1 MAKQIKIV
9 DKQKKDTQAT
19 TKLNTASKVQEGKDN
34 TSWFKY
40 YENQV
45 LNDER
50 FSTAS
55 EEEKKRYLNNLYDT
69 YGKLLGADAKSM
81 PPDEYAKK
89 KADYVNG
96 TFSKFTTEGIY
107 DVEKKGTD
115 TIPVMQTDTVPKVEV
130 PVIAQDTTKPPK
142 EEMIPPSQQP
152 TGESDIIK
160 QVKADAEKYY
170 TDKGWPSPTWKLSE
184 YEKGMM
190 KIQSDYTSGKI
201 SPDEAQKA
209 SDNLVRGLGLLRDDK
224 EGKVYISPTEVE
236 MYREQVEKAYQR
248 NLQDRAKMEKD
259 PFMKDVLDALNIGA
273 NRVMTSPTRLLAV
286 SESMGNG
293 LMRLIGQKE
302 KWGSTY
308 WKDQADQEKALS
320 QSWSA
325 ANMRYDS
332 SIAEMIQSGNTAGA
346 AGQTIL
352 SVAENLPMLTVLIMG
367 NAMGATNVSLG
378 YMGFDTMADE
388 YITSKSDPN
397 MTEFSRW
404 VSALGKGM
412 AEMVFENMG
421 TASILNSVRKGVQE
435 IGEQSVR
442 DALLSG
448 YTPFFTKLA
457 NMAMKGANNMTIEG
471 MEEMS
476 TQLVQN
482 LIDISQGKDVKL
494 EDGVLDAGIVGAAI
508 GMGLSSPEVIANF
521 KGKDAYTK
529 RILDIVPD
537 NMEFD
542 SKVELIELLLKAD
555 KLHQEQATGVAGVE
569 QINKEQINQVNQR
582 IAELMGL
589 MKDEGILEGEVS
601 TSRVVPA
608 LNPEDLQIDPDY
620 IEWLKEEREIL
631 DMKISESQARLGLPT
646 TPDITV
652 PDEVEETIDKIDRG
666 EPVVNVRLKEASDF
680 LYKEYKRLN
689 IMKKSSRRMFTEDQ
703 INDMMDVLAEDITNL
718 NNLINEQ
725 AESGE
730 FKTKEVKLT
739 DEVTVSQIT
748 EIGEGEPGQE
758 QPVGEAGVEGEEGV
772 VEGEPAEGE
781 PGKAEPAEGE
791 PKPIEITGTY
801 GRPEDFMTKPV
812 KEFSGTFKAEQ
823 RKTYAEIDK
832 VEERIKT
839 LKQRRDQMTGRLTTD
854 QRILKKEIE
863 DDIFR
868 AEQEAKAWDQGFID
882 EANEYIDKVRPE
894 IENAIDVIIP
904 DATAEDREAIMGEY
918 WTRMTE
924 PTKEDLN
931 LSMEDL
937 LINIIDNYA
946 GKIEKREPVEP
957 KPERGEPKPETSTA
971 PMFPEGYKP
980 TIIERRQNW
989 RYMVYQPD
997 GESEAS
1003 SLTLRKEPVETEDGK
1018 LLSVGILST
1027 VTGEGGKG
1035 LGTNLMKYAMANLP
1049 TGIEGLI
1056 IPDKTITNTVQVPRI
1071 LETMKKI
1078 YDVIEKPNGDIVI
1091 KNKGEKAPG
1100 EYRYVLMLRPFDI
1113 GTYPPEGFN
1122 RYESGPLGYGT
1133 LIYDQ
1138 PLDRKRWEHFSLY
1151 PETQVEDIAAKEW
1164 KSEYYERVTIK
1175 PNANGTVSVSMY
1187 EKAGDK
1193 DWTDKMDLT
1202 ASDLIRNIEEGFFK
1216 PTGEGRVEPVST
1228 RPQPQGQDE
1237 VWFVERL
1244 DPNMTSL
1251 PAMMKVKLQGL
1262 AEVANGLSMEGPL
1275 IPDNVGSEEDYQT
1288 VLGRIDLM
1296 KSFVIQNMEEARD
1309 GIQKYAG
1316 ASPDIREE
1324 YRAKW
1329 EKVAN
1334 WIDRWKTEWE
1344 RWYDEEF
1351 KGNLPEERE
1360 PESTSEGER
1369 MRKAGKR
1376 VVNGREVARQPE
1388 LKRKIVGKAK
1398 TAVRFSKKLNP
1409 EAEWTIIDA
1418 KDLQP
1423 SHLSGTENPKHFI
1436 PEAQP
1441 RNRSSLKALTDAARE
1456 KAMNL
1461 DPQQLEYSPIAYTGA
1476 PIVNTRGEVIQGNGR
1491 AEAIIYYYA
1500 TQGKDPRGYKAMI
1513 LETADRFGFPLEAQA
1528 EIRKMAEPVLVRM
1541 LNVADETAIKLGNYG
1556 MKDLEDVSQESADI
1570 KQASNRLSN
1579 EQGSAISNILLRG
1592 QEAEDTLNDLIRKN
1606 SDDLIKRLTEFDVF
1620 SQGEAEKFRKNGDI
1634 TPQGIKAI
1642 EGVIKGL
1649 FFRGGNINLPDIFEK
1664 LPYVVKQGMEK
1675 SIPILLRIPV
1685 EKNILPQIRNAIM
1698 GLFEYDQYQSDSG
1711 GVGPFE
1717 DWVNQVGL
1725 YDAPVPERYNP
1736 FELAVIKKVYGAK
1749 RISDIVGLFKKY
1761 EEQVKGKSQDLF
1773 EGPKKGVSREEAA
1786 KNVFGADY
1794 VKSIH
1799 DEYEEK
1805 QGEQPDQK
1813 PTPKP
1818 KEGGGAE
1825 EGPTPEVKIIEVKKD
1840 IDDMSRLLDDLDF
1853 DDGLSMAAGGE
1864 GDTDARTKLLN
1875 IANGLVD
1882 KMIKAEIYSFSGMIR
1897 EILPAVEINKLKR
1910 LMPFLKQGYTGYWST
1925 ASEDIASR
1933 MNLGDV
1939 RNFHDGTLDELIA
1952 EMNKP
1957 AEIEEKAEN
1966 LVGQRYFFPSIGKYI
1981 EIQRIEEW
1989 DDPRDQKIEMMGG
2002 LFGDLPAQFERI
2014 QVAIL
2019 NVDPLTG
2026 QKYGVSIDR
2035 LRELIDKKEAVLVP
2049 PYDNPEYRDEL
2060 RKVIDVYK
2068 KIGDYATAAELEGK
2082 LWKEPKRS
2090 LKGQGTWQE
2099 EIETLKR
2106 MAQIE
2111 KDRADIL
2118 SGRVMYEPLPTPEK
2132 WTEQTLFD
2140 AVEGMVSRGEPI
2152 TPYIKKWVPQAML
2165 DRVLE
2170 LTNKA
2175 YEFYAKLGI
2184 MDQLPAYLNAK
2195 LPNLGI
2201 IAALYPVGSKA
2212 RAYEN
2217 GREGATIEKVKEAGR
2232 FLQNTIEEIEKN
2244 HELANAFA
2252 FTWEIK
2258 NHILNAKPLD
2268 TWTDVVRIGK
2278 KWGITDKGI
2287 LRDQYELALVEIGKT
2302 IARNET
2308 LSVEDRWTQLLT
2320 LYTTSPGISETART
2334 SDVKGL
2340 QQYSTPLPL
2349 AFLLNEYLNMSE
2361 VGSVLEP
2368 SAGNGALLIG
2378 AKTKAVSANEID
2390 PRRWRNLT
2398 QQGYSTQK
2406 EDSSHGLGNIF
2417 GQKLFDAVIM
2427 NPPFGGA
2434 KEDYNGWPM
2443 HGEYV
2448 PVAYALEHLK
2458 PTGKAAIIVG
2468 GHVTFDSKDRM
2479 AGKDLPFFNWL
2490 NKYFNV
2496 EDVIQVSG
2504 EMYRRMGASYPIKV
2518 ILVNG
2523 RKAAPEGAAP
2533 LKSDLFNPIT
2543 EWGDLKDRVLALK
2556 SNPNAESL
2564 LQSKVDA
2571 QRGDDSL
2578 VGSPD
2583 PGAIPTPAPVPNKPI
2598 LPGQAPSTPIAGAGG
2613 GSVRPDG
2620 GYVGPS
2626 PNSGRRGRDMAD
2638 IEPSSLPKPEG
2649 GIGPESGGQEVRPR
2663 GGFGVIQPRR
2673 SSEDLPVRD
2682 LGKPT
2687 ERTKRQ
2693 LGLSERTGDEVTP
2706 YIPLSRMGSGN
2717 YIVPA
2722 SIAGEVETA
2731 LIELRDEIGDIDE
2744 FVRSKL
2750 KYNSFDEMRKAF
2762 FAEQVDGIGQAIF
2775 NIEGGNAMIIG
2786 HQTGTGKG
2794 RIAAGVVRYAIE
2806 NGKFPVFI
2814 TKTAD
2819 LFTDIFRDL
2828 IDIGSPGYKPFI
2840 MNKTFPTGQK
2850 VRIFDPDGKI
2860 LHEVDPQDNDRII
2873 GSPNTP
2879 GTKEMPEGVQ
2889 MLFTTYSQFADKERD
2904 AAKREFLM
2912 DLARRKDVIFIMDE
2926 SHSASGIS
2934 NTGQFFMD
2942 WLQNIGGGLFLS
2954 ATYAKRPDNM
2964 PLYAMKTVLSEANM
2978 TWEQLVDA
2986 IKQGGEA
2993 LQEIISLQLAE
3004 AGQFSKIGFKMDA
3017 EMNYLILGDTDA
3029 TQRTYNPDLGQKMV
3043 AQYDGVTQILQE
3055 IIDFQKVFVN
3065 PILDGMDED
3074 IKRGG
3079 KSAGGRKGTSKAG
3092 IENSPYFS
3100 RVWQILDQ
3108 LIVSIKVKDIVPLV
3122 IEDLKKGLKPVVTLK
3137 STMEALFDS
3146 MAEDGD
3152 LVKGEMVDL
3161 DFSYVLKKGMTTV
3174 MKYTVKDEQ
3183 GNSEHLVLKPEDLTP
3198 MGRQKYY
3205 SLLERIQSIS
3215 TGIPLSPIDVLRQGI
3230 KDAGFDT
3237 IEITG
3242 RSTMFKLNKDMS
3254 KGEYSTNDRGDKI
3267 KALKKFNNNPGIAAI
3282 INSAGS
3288 TGISMHSSARFAD
3301 QAQRSM
3307 YILQND
3313 LDINV
3318 VVQILGRVY
3327 RADQVNKPIY
3337 NIVTSMLPAE
3347 LRMFMMNAKKM
3358 KSLDANTSGN
3368 QRQSKNIVDI
3378 PDFLN
3383 KYGDEAV
3390 IEYLRENPDI
3400 NNMIEDPCDIGSDEP
3415 KKNRA
3420 AHRVTYRMQILP
3432 SWMQDEFN
3440 KDVIDRYERKIEY
3453 LNSTGRNDLMVTSED
3468 LAAEIKERETVIEGH
3483 GGYSVFGGNTILN
3496 VADVNVTRNPFSKVE
3511 LQEELAKV
3519 PETHVREIQDAMEKG
3534 IEARLNEA
3542 IEKVNQEYEDLRK
3555 MWKNKIGEK
3564 EGLSPEDKER
3574 EYNLKVN
3581 ELNQRQENRILA
3593 LRNVAEENK
3602 DRFDDYLDY
3611 FKPGMAVYVPFSDE
3625 EQTDAFRQNLGVF
3638 LGFEVN
3644 MNKPNPWVPSNFVL
3658 KFATTDG
3665 RRMVKIPASKANH
3678 LGSIM
3683 HNSQRISPG
3692 VSSGIIDNWDKHQV
3706 QRTRET
3712 RYIITENVLQGLT
3725 TYNKGRL
3732 IQFTRADGTVDKG
3745 ILMNENWVRP
3755 EDRVAR
3761 LPIGKSADIIRDLA
3775 PGEFVESYG
3784 GDIIIKKMHRADP
3797 DRWYELKVPQSKA
3810 KGSKYYLNDNL
3821 RDLVNGRQFEQHGDR
3836 MVATF
3841 TERNL
3846 QDILDLLNDRFK
3858 ITLEID
3864 SKNVQLSRDQTQS
3877 YETMNSYGQPGRTK
3891 AKSRGE
3897 LSNPHNDV
3905 LGAEERQVGTRIAPS
3920 PITGETPKRMWEI
3933 QYDFAT
3939 SEGFK
3944 LRYARKPS
3952 TSRRAIGTYY
3962 PGTGRVVIK
3971 WHGDLNTT
3979 AHEMGHALDDMF
3991 GLVGPEA
3998 HNVWSDLK
4006 SELKDLWDFGSKPPQ
4021 GHSNPEQYRMMEGMA
4036 EFIRAYVV
4044 NPFETQQRFP
4054 FTYDWVKQR
4063 ISKDRA
4069 AWDALNQF
4077 SRDIRIWWGSTAA
4090 DQILSRIDTGAHTP
4104 KSKFVFRRENEF
4116 GQFQLTTADRY
4127 ARKYTNFFRPL
4138 EQAYRWGLQEQG
4150 LDIDKLS
4157 PSQNWIYLSR
4167 LLLGQDVKMRNA
4179 MEHGIVDFDGNRL
4192 TDPETGI
4199 PLSFHHMLS
4208 QIPNFEWKDMEANL
4222 DTAIKYGMAERI
4234 VEIPWKWQARQVR
4247 ADLAA
4252 KGDYLPPES
4261 ILRQHPF
4268 IYNLYSA
4275 KIQSIHDR
4283 MNKGEL
4289 DPKDVYLPPE
4299 RYDFTGIVISGVA
4312 QEGMTDYEI
4321 AKKAVQEYKDLQRTD
4336 PDKYKWIKEFN
4347 RIYREIGR
4355 NIMIYARDSGLIS
4368 EASFEQIDNENL
4380 YYMAMKRLFVMD
4392 PSEIVNGMAQ
4402 DSIVPT
4408 GFSDR
4413 DHRGLVQVVVHP
4425 IKGSRREIKNPV
4437 EALIEA
4443 YHQVVRNGDLN
4454 YSIAQFAKAFN
4465 AGRDPYM
4472 EQTIR
4477 VGEVA
4482 WVSKTPEQ
4490 RNIPFF
4496 INGKRRYLVIPDPEM
4511 FELMRNLIPNTGI
4524 DSSLVK
4530 FLAWLPQKLR
4540 SSIIAAPVFALRNII
4555 RDFQHFMVIGRG
4567 IRYLKLQDFLP
4578 NILKSK
4584 AQVDYTKRM
4593 THLFETTGGG
4603 QFGYLVTS
4611 KRGYYDLMKEAMF
4624 KVSRDP
4630 KKWIYAVTQKDPDAA
4645 LIKFKSG
4652 AATQHLYDKTFGW
4665 MMGGERVVRM
4675 LQFKAAVR
4683 EGMSKIK
4690 TKEPTVDADGNVVM
4704 KERNLNE
4711 AEAVIRA
4718 AYLSRDLMDFMVGG
4732 TRVRELN
4739 QVILF
4744 LNPAIRGL
4752 DRIYR
4757 STTDPTI
4764 RSSVLARMGLFLAIP
4779 GIINAI
4785 MIALWA
4791 SDDEKEEYLSAPA
4804 YERDMFFRVPVNGG
4818 WVLIPRPFELAAITS
4833 IFQRITD
4840 KVILGDDNAFTPEYF
4855 KSIGHLISPVDV
4867 AGILGGYSGVIAAL
4881 FNYDFFR
4888 QKHIVPPKDVDI
4900 SVVSR
4905 NTAYASQFSQAIME
4919 ASDVF
4924 SKGEGHYLLDA
4935 RKLDAFIQSQFSYYG
4950 NFFLKATE
4958 LLIPGEGQ
4966 DKFKFDV
4973 TSSGFFRYANA
4984 YAEPNTQWVLNT
4996 FKEHPALKVMFE
5008 EEYVTFSHLI
5018 TAYFSEKAARNPQ
5031 VQREVGKALREFSA
5045 AKREAWKDVDFY
5057 KLDKEWKQL
5066 KEAKRSTF

>member
-19 TKLNTASKVQEGKDN
+19 TKLNTSNKVQEGKDN
-34 TSWFKY
+34 ISWFKY

-45 LNDER
+45 LNDDR
-50 FSTAS
+50 FSSAS
-55 EEEKKRYLNNLYDT
+55 EEDKKRYLNNLFDS
-69 YGKLLGADAKSM
+69 YGKLLGADARSM

-89 KADYVNG
+89 KADYING

-107 DVEKKGTD
+107 DIEKKGTD
-115 TIPVMQTDTVPKVEV
+115 TIPVMQTDTVPKVDV
-130 PVIAQDTTKPPK
+130 PIIAQDTTKPPK
-142 EEMIPPSQQP
+142 EAMVPPSQQP

-184 YEKGMM
+184 YEKGMI

-201 SPDEAQKA
+201 SPEEAQE
-209 SDNLVRGLGLLRDDK
+209 SSENLVRGLGLLRDDK
-224 EGKVYISPTEVE
+224 EGKIYVSPTEVE

-248 NLQDRAKMEKD
+248 NLQTRAEKEKD

-273 NRVMTSPTRLLAV
+273 NRVMTTPTRLLAV

-308 WKDQADQEKALS
+308 WKDKVDQEKALS
-320 QSWSA
+320 QSWSE

-332 SIAEMIQSGNTAGA
+332 NIAEMIQSGNTAGA

-352 SVAENLPMLTVLIMG
+352 SMAENLPMLTVLIMG
-367 NAMGATNVSLG
+367 NAMGATNVALG
-378 YMGFDTMADE
+378 YMGFDVMADE

-412 AEMVFENMG
+412 AEVVFENMG
-421 TASILNSVRKGVQE
+421 TVSILNSVRKGVQE
-435 IGEQSVR
+435 LGEQTVR
-442 DALLSG
+442 DALLKG

-476 TQLVQN
+476 TQVVQN
-482 LIDISQGKDVKL
+482 LIDIVNGKDVKL
-494 EDGVLDAGIVGAAI
+494 ADGVLDAGIVGAAI
-508 GMGLSSPEVIANF
+508 GLGLSSPEVIANY

-529 RILDIVPD
+529 RILDIIPD
-537 NMEFD
+537 NMEFEN
-542 SKVELIELLLKAD
+542 KVELIELLLKAD
-555 KLHQEQATGVAGVE
+555 KLHQEQSQGVTGVE
-569 QINKEQINQVNQR
+569 QVNKEQINQINQR

-589 MKDEGILEGEVS
+589 MKEQGIPEGEVS
-601 TSRVVPA
+601 TSKVVPA
-608 LNPEDLQIDPDY
+608 INPEDLRIDPDY
-620 IEWLKEEREIL
+620 LEWLKEERGIL
-631 DMKISESQARLGLPT
+631 DTKISEAQARLGLPT
-646 TPDITV
+646 TPDISV

-703 INDMMDVLAEDITNL
+703 INDMMDVIAEDITNF

-739 DEVTVSQIT
+739 NEVTVSQIT
-748 EIGEGEPGQE
+748 EIGEGKPGQE
-758 QPVGEAGVEGEEGV
+758 QPVGEAGAEGEKGIIEEEP
-772 VEGEPAEGE
+772 VEGEPKEE
-781 PGKAEPAEGE
+781 K
-791 PKPIEITGTY
+791 PKLIQLTGTY
-801 GRPEDFMTKPV
+801 GRPENFMTKPV

-823 RKTYAEIDK
+823 RKTYAEMDK
-832 VEERIKT
+832 VEERIKV
-839 LKQRRDQMTGRLTTD
+839 LKQRRDQLTGRLTTD

-868 AEQEAKAWDQGFID
+868 AEKEVKAWDQGFID
-882 EANEYIDKVRPE
+882 DVNKYIDEVRPD
-894 IENAIDVIIP
+894 IENTIDVIFP
-904 DATAEDREAIMGEY
+904 EATAEDREAIMGEY

-924 PTKEDLN
+924 PTKEDIN

-937 LINIIDNYA
+937 LINVIDTYV
-946 GKIEKREPVEP
+946 GKVEREGPAKPEVKEEPLKGEPTAETTMEPV
-957 KPERGEPKPETSTA
+957 
-971 PMFPEGYKP
+971 FPEGYQP
-980 TIIERRQNW
+980 TIVERNQNW
-989 RYMVYQPD
+989 RYTVYQPD

-1003 SLTLRKEPVETEDGK
+1003 SLTLRKEPVETDEGK
-1018 LLSVGILST
+1018 LLSIGILST
-1027 VTGEGGKG
+1027 TTGEENKG
-1035 LGTNLMKYAMANLP
+1035 LGTNTMKYAMANLP
-1049 TGIEGLI
+1049 EGINGLI
-1056 IPDKTITNTVQVPRI
+1056 IPEGTMNNKEQVPRI
-1071 LETMKKI
+1071 LEKLKGVYNI
-1078 YDVIEKPNGDIVI
+1078 IEKPNGDIVI
-1091 KNKGEKAPG
+1091 LPRMGKP
-1100 EYRYVLMLRPFDI
+1100 
-1113 GTYPPEGFN
+1113 
-1122 RYESGPLGYGT
+1122 
-1133 LIYDQ
+1133 
-1138 PLDRKRWEHFSLY
+1138 
-1151 PETQVEDIAAKEW
+1151 VEDVEAE
-1164 KSEYYERVTIK
+1164 
-1175 PNANGTVSVSMY
+1175 SVS
-1187 EKAGDK
+1187 
-1193 DWTDKMDLT
+1193 
-1202 ASDLIRNIEEGFFK
+1202 
-1216 PTGEGRVEPVST
+1216 
-1228 RPQPQGQDE
+1228 
-1237 VWFVERL
+1237 
-1244 DPNMTSL
+1244 
-1251 PAMMKVKLQGL
+1251 
-1262 AEVANGLSMEGPL
+1262 
-1275 IPDNVGSEEDYQT
+1275 
-1288 VLGRIDLM
+1288 
-1296 KSFVIQNMEEARD
+1296 AR
-1309 GIQKYAG
+1309 
-1316 ASPDIREE
+1316 
-1324 YRAKW
+1324 
-1329 EKVAN
+1329 
-1334 WIDRWKTEWE
+1334 
-1344 RWYDEEF
+1344 
-1351 KGNLPEERE
+1351 
-1360 PESTSEGER
+1360 
-1369 MRKAGKR
+1369 
-1376 VVNGREVARQPE
+1376 
-1388 LKRKIVGKAK
+1388 
-1398 TAVRFSKKLNP
+1398 
-1409 EAEWTIIDA
+1409 
-1418 KDLQP
+1418 
-1423 SHLSGTENPKHFI
+1423 
-1436 PEAQP
+1436 
-1441 RNRSSLKALTDAARE
+1441 
-1456 KAMNL
+1456 
-1461 DPQQLEYSPIAYTGA
+1461 
-1476 PIVNTRGEVIQGNGR
+1476 
-1491 AEAIIYYYA
+1491 
-1500 TQGKDPRGYKAMI
+1500 
-1513 LETADRFGFPLEAQA
+1513 
-1528 EIRKMAEPVLVRM
+1528 
-1541 LNVADETAIKLGNYG
+1541 
-1556 MKDLEDVSQESADI
+1556 
-1570 KQASNRLSN
+1570 
-1579 EQGSAISNILLRG
+1579 
-1592 QEAEDTLNDLIRKN
+1592 
-1606 SDDLIKRLTEFDVF
+1606 
-1620 SQGEAEKFRKNGDI
+1620 
-1634 TPQGIKAI
+1634 
-1642 EGVIKGL
+1642 
-1649 FFRGGNINLPDIFEK
+1649 
-1664 LPYVVKQGMEK
+1664 
-1675 SIPILLRIPV
+1675 
-1685 EKNILPQIRNAIM
+1685 
-1698 GLFEYDQYQSDSG
+1698 
-1711 GVGPFE
+1711 
-1717 DWVNQVGL
+1717 
-1725 YDAPVPERYNP
+1725 
-1736 FELAVIKKVYGAK
+1736 
-1749 RISDIVGLFKKY
+1749 
-1761 EEQVKGKSQDLF
+1761 
-1773 EGPKKGVSREEAA
+1773 
-1786 KNVFGADY
+1786 
-1794 VKSIH
+1794 
-1799 DEYEEK
+1799 
-1805 QGEQPDQK
+1805 
-1813 PTPKP
+1813 PKP
-1818 KEGGGAE
+1818 EEGGGTE
-1825 EGPTPEVKIIEVKKD
+1825 EGPTPEIKIVEIKKD
-1840 IDDMSRLLDDLDF
+1840 LEDMDRLLDDLDF
-1853 DDGLSMAAGGE
+1853 DDGQSMAAGGD
-1864 GDTDARTKLLN
+1864 GDLDARTKLLN
-1875 IANGLVD
+1875 IANSLVG
-1882 KMIKAEIYSFSGMIR
+1882 KMIKAEIYTFPDMIR
-1897 EILPAVEINKLKR
+1897 EILPTVELKKLQR
-1910 LMPFLKQGYTGYWST
+1910 LIPFLKQGYSGYWAT
-1925 ASEDIASR
+1925 ASNEISSK
-1933 MNLGDV
+1933 MDV
-1939 RNFHDGTLDELIA
+1939 AGARNFNDESLDQMIA
-1952 EMNKP
+1952 DMNKP
-1957 AEIEEKAEN
+1957 MELQEKEE
-1966 LVGQRYFFPSIGKYI
+1966 LLIGQRYFVPSVGRYI

-2002 LFGDLPAQFERI
+2002 LFGELPSEFDKLR
-2014 QVAIL
+2014 VAIL
-2019 NVDPLTG
+2019 NVDPISG
-2026 QKYGVSIDR
+2026 QKHGITIDR
-2035 LRELIDKKEAVLVP
+2035 LHELIDKKQAVLVP
-2049 PYDNPEYRDEL
+2049 KYDNPEYRTEL
-2060 RKVIDVYK
+2060 QKVIDVYRS
-2068 KIGDYATAAELEGK
+2068 IGNSDKVAELERN

-2099 EIETLKR
+2099 EIARLKR
-2106 MAQIE
+2106 MAQFE
-2111 KDRADIL
+2111 KDQVDIL
-2118 SGRVMYEPLPTPEK
+2118 SGRIMYEPLPIPEK

-2152 TPYIKKWVPQAML
+2152 SPYIKKWVPQNMIDQIL
-2165 DRVLE
+2165 D
-2170 LTNKA
+2170 LTNKS

-2184 MDQLPAYLNAK
+2184 MDQVPSYLYGK
-2195 LPNLGI
+2195 IPDLGI
-2201 IAALYPVGSKA
+2201 IAALYPAGSKA

-2217 GREGATIEKVKEAGR
+2217 GRDGATLEKVKDAIK
-2232 FLQNTIEEIEKN
+2232 FLQDTIKEIDKN
-2244 HELANAFA
+2244 YDLANAFA
-2252 FTWEIK
+2252 FTWDIK
-2258 NHILNAKPLD
+2258 NHILNAKPLK
-2268 TWTDVVRIGK
+2268 TWADVVRIGK
-2278 KWGITDKGI
+2278 KWNITDKGI
-2287 LRDQYELALVEIGKT
+2287 LRDQYELALVEIGRT
-2302 IARNET
+2302 IARNES

-2349 AFLLNEYLNMSE
+2349 AFLLDEYVNISE
-2361 VGSVLEP
+2361 IGSVLEP
-2368 SAGNGALLIG
+2368 SAGNGALLIE
-2378 AKTKAVSANEID
+2378 AKTKAVSANEVD
-2390 PRRWRNLT
+2390 PRRARNLM
-2398 QQGYSTQK
+2398 QQGYSVQQR
-2406 EDSSHGLGNIF
+2406 DSSHGLGNIF
-2417 GQKLFDAVIM
+2417 GQNLFDAVVM
-2427 NPPFGGA
+2427 NPPFGGP
-2434 KEDYNGWPM
+2434 EENYHGWPLK
-2443 HGEYV
+2443 GEYV
-2448 PVAYALEHLK
+2448 AVAHTLEHLK
-2458 PTGKAAIIVG
+2458 PNSKAAIIVG

-2479 AGKDLPFFNWL
+2479 IGKDLPFFNWL

-2496 EDVIQVSG
+2496 EDVIQVAGS
-2504 EMYRRMGASYPIKV
+2504 MYYKMGASYPLKV
-2518 ILVNG
+2518 ILING

-2533 LKSDLFNPIT
+2533 LKNDLFNPIT
-2543 EWGDLKDRVLALK
+2543 EWGDLKNRILALK
-2556 SNPNAESL
+2556 SKPNAENL

-2578 VGSPD
+2578 VGSTD
-2583 PGAIPTPAPVPNKPI
+2583 TGAIPAPAPQPNQPV

-2613 GSVRPDG
+2613 GTVRPDG
-2620 GYVGPS
+2620 RYVGPT

-2663 GGFGVIQPRR
+2663 GSFGIIQPRR
-2673 SSEDLPVRD
+2673 NSEDLPVRD
-2682 LGKPT
+2682 IGKPT
-2687 ERTKRQ
+2687 ERTKRE

-2717 YIVPA
+2717 FIVPA
-2722 SIAGEVETA
+2722 GIANEVETS
-2731 LIELRDEIGDIDE
+2731 LIELRDEIGDVDE
-2744 FVRSKL
+2744 FVRAKL
-2750 KYNSFDEMRKAF
+2750 KYNSFDEMKKAF
-2762 FAEQVDGIGQAIF
+2762 FAEQVDGIGQSIF

-2786 HQTGTGKG
+2786 HQTGIGKG
-2794 RIAAGVVRYAIE
+2794 RISAGIIRYAIE

-2814 TKTAD
+2814 TKSAD
-2819 LFTDIFRDL
+2819 LFTDMFRDL

-2850 VRIFDPDGKI
+2850 VRIFDPDGNI
-2860 LHEVDPQDNDRII
+2860 LHEVDTQENDRII
-2873 GSPNTP
+2873 GGPTIL
-2879 GTKEMPEGVQ
+2879 GTKELPEGAQ

-2904 AAKREFLM
+2904 VAKREFLM

-2926 SHSASGIS
+2926 SHAASGNS

-2942 WLQNIGGGLFLS
+2942 WLQNVGGGLFLS

-2978 TWEQLVDA
+2978 TWEQLVDT

-3065 PILDGMDED
+3065 PVLEGMDDE
-3074 IKRGG
+3074 IKKGG
-3079 KSAGGRKGTSKAG
+3079 KSVGARKGTSQAG
-3092 IENSPYFS
+3092 IQNTPYFS

-3122 IEDLKKGLKPVVTLK
+3122 IEDLRKGLKPVVTLK

-3146 MAEDGD
+3146 MAEEGD
-3152 LVKGEMVDL
+3152 LVKEEMVDL

-3183 GNSEHLVLKPEDLTP
+3183 GNPKYLILKPEDLTP

-3205 SLLERIQSIS
+3205 SLLEKIQSIS

-3242 RSTMFKLNKDMS
+3242 RSTMFKLSKDMS

-3288 TGISMHSSARFAD
+3288 TGISMHSSTRFAD

-3347 LRMFMMNAKKM
+3347 LRMFMMNAKKL

-3368 QRQSKNIVDI
+3368 QRQSKNIIDI

-3400 NNMIEDPCDIGSDEP
+3400 NSMIEDPCDIGSDEP

-3440 KDVIDRYERKIEY
+3440 KDIIDRYERLIEY

-3468 LAAEIKERETVIEGH
+3468 LAAEIKERETVIQGH
-3483 GGYSVFGGNTILN
+3483 GGYSAFGGDTVLN
-3496 VADVNVTRNPFSKVE
+3496 VADVNVTRKPFSKIE

-3519 PETHVREIQDAMEKG
+3519 PEDHVQEIQNSMEKG
-3534 IEARLNEA
+3534 IDVRLNDA
-3542 IEKVNQEYEDLRK
+3542 IEKVNNEYEEFRK
-3555 MWKNKIGEK
+3555 MWKLKIGERV
-3564 EGLSPEDKER
+3564 GLSPEDKER

-3581 ELNQRQENRILA
+3581 ELNERQENRILA
-3593 LRNVAEENK
+3593 LRNIAEENK
-3602 DRFDDYLDY
+3602 ERFNEYLDY

-3625 EQTDAFRQNLGVF
+3625 EQGDMFRQNLGVF
-3638 LGFEVN
+3638 LGFDVN

-3658 KFATTDG
+3658 RFATTDG

-3683 HNSQRISPG
+3683 HNSQRINSD
-3692 VSSGIIDNWDKHQV
+3692 VANNIIDNWDKHQV

-3712 RYIITENVLQGLT
+3712 RYIVTENVLQGLNI
-3725 TYNKGRL
+3725 YNKGRL

-3761 LPIGKSADIIRDLA
+3761 IPINKTADIIKDLA

-3784 GDIIIKKMHRADP
+3784 GDIIIKKMYREDP
-3797 DRWYELKVPQSKA
+3797 DRWYELKVPQSTNR
-3810 KGSKYYLNDNL
+3810 GSKYYLNDNL
-3821 RDLVNGRQFEQHGDR
+3821 RDLVIGRQFEQHGNR
-3836 MVATF
+3836 MVASF
-3841 TERNL
+3841 REKDI
-3846 QDILDLLNDRFK
+3846 QEILDLLQSRFK
-3858 ITLEID
+3858 ITLEVD

-3877 YETMNSYGQPGRTK
+3877 YETMNSYGQPAPTRTK
-3891 AKSRGE
+3891 RRGE
-3897 LSNPHNDV
+3897 LSNPYNGV
-3905 LGAEERQVGTRIAPS
+3905 LGTEERQVGARITPA
-3920 PITGETPKRMWEI
+3920 PITGETPKKMWEI
-3933 QYDFAT
+3933 QYEFVT

-3952 TSRRAIGTYY
+3952 TSRKTIGTYY
-3962 PGTGRVVIK
+3962 PGTGRIVIK

-3979 AHEMGHALDDMF
+3979 AHEMGHALDDVF

-4006 SELKDLWDFGSKPPQ
+4006 SELKDLWEFGSKPPQ
-4021 GHSNPEQYRMMEGMA
+4021 GHANPEQYRMMEGMA

-4063 ISKDRA
+4063 ISKDQA

-4077 SRDIRIWWGSTAA
+4077 SRDVRIWWGSTAA
-4090 DQILSRIDTGAHTP
+4090 DQILSRIDIDPNASQ
-4104 KSKFVFRRENEF
+4104 SKFVFRRENEF
-4116 GQFQLTTADRY
+4116 GQFQMTTADRY

-4150 LDIDKLS
+4150 FDINKLS

-4167 LLLGQDVKMRNA
+4167 LLLGQDVKMRNV
-4179 MEHGIVDFDGNRL
+4179 MEHGIVDFEGNRL

-4199 PLSFHHMLS
+4199 TLSFYHMLS

-4222 DTAIKYGMAERI
+4222 DIAIKYGMAERI
-4234 VEIPWKWQARQVR
+4234 VEIPWKWQARQIR

-4252 KGDYLPPES
+4252 KGDYLPPED

-4268 IYNLYSA
+4268 IYDLYSA
-4275 KIQSIHDR
+4275 KIQNIHDR
-4283 MNKGEL
+4283 LNKGEL
-4289 DPKDVYLPPE
+4289 NPEDVYLPPE
-4299 RYDFTGIVISGVA
+4299 RYDFTKIVIAGMA

-4336 PDKYKWIKEFN
+4336 PDKYKWISEFN

-4355 NIMIYARDSGLIS
+4355 NIMQYARDSGLIS

-4392 PSEIVNGMAQ
+4392 PAEIVNGMAQ

-4408 GFSDR
+4408 GFSER
-4413 DHRGLVQVVVHP
+4413 DNRGLVQVVIHS

-4454 YSIAQFAKAFN
+4454 YSITQFAKAFN

-4511 FELMRNLIPNTGI
+4511 FELMRNLIPNTGK

-4530 FLAWLPQKLR
+4530 LLAWLPQKLR
-4540 SSIIAAPVFALRNII
+4540 SSIIGAPVFALRNIV
-4555 RDFQHFMVIGRG
+4555 RDFQQFMVIGRG
-4567 IRYLKLQDFLP
+4567 IRYLRPQDFLP

-4584 AQVDYTKRM
+4584 VQVEYTKRM

-4624 KVSRDP
+4624 KISKDP

-4652 AATQHLYDKTFGW
+4652 AATQYLYEKTFGW
-4665 MMGGERVVRM
+4665 MMSGERVVRM
-4675 LQFKAAVR
+4675 LQFKVAVR
-4683 EGMSKIK
+4683 EGMDKIK
-4690 TKEPTVDADGNVVM
+4690 TKEPSVDSDGNVIM

-4732 TRVRELN
+4732 TRVREFN

-4757 STTDPTI
+4757 STTDPEM
-4764 RSSVLARMGLFLAIP
+4764 RKSVLARMGLFLAIP
-4779 GIINAI
+4779 GIINTI

-4791 SDDEKEEYLSAPA
+4791 SDDDKDEYLSAPA
-4804 YERDMFFRVPVNGG
+4804 YERDMFFRIPVNGG

-4833 IFQRITD
+4833 IFQRIMD
-4840 KVILGDDNAFTPEYF
+4840 KVVLGDDNAFTTEYF
-4855 KSIGHLISPVDV
+4855 KSIGHLISPIDV
-4867 AGILGGYSGVIAAL
+4867 AGIFGGYAGLVAVL

-4919 ASDVF
+4919 ASDIF

-4950 NFFLKATE
+4950 NFFLKLTE

-4966 DKFKFDV
+4966 NKFKFDLNA
-4973 TSSGFFRYANA
+4973 TGFFRYASA
-4984 YAEPNTQWVLNT
+4984 YAEPNTQWVLNIFNEHPVLKT
-4996 FKEHPALKVMFE
+4996 IFKEDYA
-5008 EEYVTFSHLI
+5008 TFSHLI
-5018 TAYFSEKAARNPQ
+5018 TAYFSEESVKDPNIQ
-5031 VQREVGKALREFSA
+5031 KEVGKALRKFSA
-5045 AKREAWKDVDFY
+5045 AKREEWKDVDFY

-5066 KEAKRSTF
+5066 KEDKR